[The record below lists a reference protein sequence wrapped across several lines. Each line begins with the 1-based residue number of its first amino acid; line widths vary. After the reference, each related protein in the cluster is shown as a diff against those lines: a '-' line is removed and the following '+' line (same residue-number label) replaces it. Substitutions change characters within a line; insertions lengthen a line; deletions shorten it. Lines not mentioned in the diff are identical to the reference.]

1 MMLAKWKTGFV
12 AVLAM
17 VVVAS
22 GLTAVGVA
30 FATSSIA
37 QRSAGTTSVIQACA
51 QKTTGALR
59 MVSDP
64 SDCHRTE
71 NPVFWNVEGP
81 SGPSGASGASG
92 PQGDSGPSGP
102 SGESGPSGPRGDSGP
117 SGPRG
122 DSGPSGPSGDIGP
135 SGPQGDSGPS
145 GPSGESGPSGPS
157 GASGP
162 SGPSGP

>member
-1 MMLAKWKTGFV
+1 MRKFLLATARLAGRRSRQLV
-12 AVLAM
+12 A

-30 FATSSIA
+30 YATSSIVDRA
-37 QRSAGTTSVIQACA
+37 ATPVSIIQACA

-64 SDCHRTE
+64 SACHRTE
-71 NPVFWNVEGP
+71 NYVFWNVEGP

-102 SGESGPSGPRGDSGP
+102 SGESGPSGPQGDS
-117 SGPRG
+117 
-122 DSGPSGPSGDIGP
+122 GP
-135 SGPQGDSGPS
+135 SGPQGDS
-145 GPSGESGPSGPS
+145 
-157 GASGP
+157 AP
-162 SGPSGP
+162 SGPSGPAG